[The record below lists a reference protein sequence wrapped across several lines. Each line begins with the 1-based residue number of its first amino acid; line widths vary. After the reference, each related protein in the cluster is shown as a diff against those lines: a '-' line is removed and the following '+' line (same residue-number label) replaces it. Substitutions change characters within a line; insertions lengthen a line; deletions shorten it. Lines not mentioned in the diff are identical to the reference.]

1 MKKHTHNRLGD
12 RKTAAISSGA
22 IMQSIFP
29 PQFFQVGLY
38 CSVDSLVLFFNQA
51 PPISDIPFPCVAP
64 LWWDGERKWF
74 WHHGTKGLVE
84 GLGLFCTLCS
94 PSGSVENAITLNRNP
109 PVCRTVVPHLL
120 KKRLGYRNLGLSHWK
135 MWHSQSLFWSKCPT
149 LFLSWLDISLYM
161 ELDLELFI
169 L

>member
-51 PPISDIPFPCVAP
+51 PPISDIPFLCVAP
-64 LWWDGERKWF
+64 LWLHGERKWF
-74 WHHGTKGLVE
+74 WPHGTKGLIQR
-84 GLGLFCTLCS
+84 GPWTLLWGFCTLSS
-94 PSGSVENAITLNRNP
+94 PSGSVENAITLNMSP
-109 PVCRTVVPHLL
+109 PECRTVGPHLL
-120 KKRLGYRNLGLSHWK
+120 KQTTVLSKSRFVGLSHWK
-135 MWHSQSLFWSKCPT
+135 MGHSQSLSWSKCPT
-149 LFLSWLDISLYM
+149 
-161 ELDLELFI
+161 
-169 L
+169 